1 MSRVIYPFQTL
12 MDGDTLFAVTTNE
25 VSNSSLDAATLGVLT
40 AELVW
45 DAILTI
51 PE

>member
-1 MSRVIYPFQTL
+1 
-12 MDGDTLFAVTTNE
+12 LFAVTTNE
-25 VSNSSLDAATLGVLT
+25 VTNPSLDVAALGVLT